1 MRQPIMQLTVDSS
14 IDEVWDSQPEE
25 RKEIG
30 QNHWLVRELR
40 HSGLDQPSF
49 SKGHSEEDWTEYS
62 AVFQGAMLQQFY
74 KEIEES
80 KMTES
85 RKQLL
90 QMIPPVP
97 DQHDDW
103 DKAALNFEPSELS
116 EIVEDLFIT
125 SRDGVEAAMMEGQFI
140 INVTQKGELDTH
152 YDAQISLYPDERTNM
167 IRLKTLALL
176 IDELIQA
183 GRPVAVHCSMG
194 MERSVLAVAY
204 YLHTK
209 MDKTLDE
216 AYALIMERRPIA
228 LDRRSWACP
237 LDHWHSNESQED
249 CTLGGSDV

>member
-1 MRQPIMQLTVDSS
+1 MQLTVDSS

-116 EIVEDLFIT
+116 EIVDGLYIT
-125 SRDGVEAAMMEGQFI
+125 SRDGVGEAMVRGQFI
-140 INVTQKGELDTH
+140 INVTQKGELDTY

>member
-14 IDEVWDSQPEE
+14 IDEVWDSQPRE
-25 RKEIG
+25 RKDIG
-30 QNHWLVRELR
+30 QNSWLVQELR

-216 AYALIMERRPIA
+216 AYALIMESRPIA

>member
-1 MRQPIMQLTVDSS
+1 MTQPITQPDDMTDS
-14 IDEVWDSQPEE
+14 
-25 RKEIG
+25 R
-30 QNHWLVRELR
+30 
-40 HSGLDQPSF
+40 
-49 SKGHSEEDWTEYS
+49 
-62 AVFQGAMLQQFY
+62 A
-74 KEIEES
+74 
-80 KMTES
+80 
-85 RKQLL
+85 QLL
-90 QMIPPVP
+90 EMRANLMGHPRYADDPKYARLIEVAP
-97 DQHDDW
+97 D
-103 DKAALNFEPSELS
+103 FEPSELS
-116 EIVEDLFIT
+116 EIVDGLFIT
-125 SRDGVEAAMMEGQFI
+125 SRDGVEAAMMKGQFI
-140 INVTQKGELDTH
+140 INVTQKGELDTY

>member
-40 HSGLDQPSF
+40 HAGLDQPSF

-80 KMTES
+80 KMSES

-125 SRDGVEAAMMEGQFI
+125 SRDGVEAAMMKGQFI
-140 INVTQKGELDTH
+140 INVTQKGELDTY

-216 AYALIMERRPIA
+216 AYALIMESRPIA

>member
-14 IDEVWDSQPEE
+14 IDEVWDSQPRE
-25 RKEIG
+25 RKDIG
-30 QNHWLVRELR
+30 QNSWLVQELR
-40 HSGLDQPSF
+40 HAGLDKPLLH
-49 SKGHSEEDWTEYS
+49 KHSEEYWTEYS
-62 AVFQGAMLQQFY
+62 AIFQGAMLQQFY

-80 KMTES
+80 KMTAS

-90 QMIPPVP
+90 QMIPPNP
-97 DQHDDW
+97 NQYDDW

-116 EIVEDLFIT
+116 EIVDGLYIT
-125 SRDGVEAAMMEGQFI
+125 SRDGVDAAMMENHFI
-140 INVTQKGELDTH
+140 INVTQKGELDTY

-176 IDELIQA
+176 IDELLQT
-183 GRPVAVHCSMG
+183 GRRVAVHCSMG

-204 YLHTK
+204 YLHATRD
-209 MDKTLDE
+209 MGLDE
-216 AYALIMERRPIA
+216 AYALIMESRPIA

>member
-1 MRQPIMQLTVDSS
+1 MQLTVDSS

>member
-14 IDEVWDSQPEE
+14 IDEVWDSQPRE
-25 RKEIG
+25 RKDIG
-30 QNHWLVRELR
+30 QNSWLVQELR
-40 HSGLDQPSF
+40 HAGLDKPLLH
-49 SKGHSEEDWTEYS
+49 KHSEEYWTEYS
-62 AVFQGAMLQQFY
+62 AIFLGAMLQQFY

-80 KMTES
+80 KMTAS

-97 DQHDDW
+97 DQQDDW
-103 DKAALNFEPSELS
+103 DRAALHFEPSELS
-116 EIVEDLFIT
+116 EIVDGLFIT
-125 SRDGVEAAMMEGQFI
+125 SRDGVDAAMMKNHFI
-140 INVTQKGELDTH
+140 INVTQKGELDTY

-176 IDELIQA
+176 IDELLQT
-183 GRPVAVHCSMG
+183 GRRVAVHCSMG

-204 YLHTK
+204 YLHATRD
-209 MDKTLDE
+209 MGLDE
-216 AYALIMERRPIA
+216 AYALIMESRPIA